1 MESKVLKSEAESK
14 LTAADPVQVKQEL
27 EQAALQSSTTSD
39 PELEKQANSIV
50 AALIAPTASD
60 LQNRERSKATVDS
73 LGLELQKRAAVQ
85 SSKLKD
91 PIKKISSRSDDGG
104 EVGNALINLRMQV
117 ETLDPARFNFDAG
130 WFSRIVG
137 YIPGIGSPMKRY
149 FSKYE
154 NAQTIINSI
163 IQSLETGREQLK
175 RDNVTLTED
184 QKNLRDL
191 TIRLTKAVELAQIID
206 TKLQAKIDTEIVK
219 TDPQYPF
226 IAEELIFPLR
236 QRIMDLQQ
244 QLVVSQQ
251 SILAMEIVIRNNK
264 ELIRGVNRSLNVTV
278 NALQVAVTVALAL
291 ADQKIVLEKV
301 QALSATTSNLIAHTA
316 ERLKTQGAEIH
327 KMASTTQLDMESLR
341 KAFADIKDAMEDIST
356 FRQEALPHMAETILE
371 LDGLTKQAET
381 TIKKK
386 EQASKVEPIIPIE
399 F

>member
-1 MESKVLKSEAESK
+1 MESKVLKVAQEEK
-14 LTAADPVQVKQEL
+14 LKAADPAQVKEEFGL
-27 EQAALQSSTTSD
+27 SAAATTTSD
-39 PELEKQANSIV
+39 PDLEKQAQSIV
-50 AALIAPTASD
+50 AALISPSASD
-60 LQNRERSKATVDS
+60 SQSRERSKATVDT

-85 SSKLKD
+85 SSKLKE
-91 PIKKISSRSDDGG
+91 PIKKISNRSEDGG

-117 ETLDPARFNFDAG
+117 EALDPARFNFDSG
-130 WFSRIVG
+130 WFSRTLG
-137 YIPGIGSPMKRY
+137 YLPGIGSPLKRY

-163 IQSLETGREQLK
+163 IQSLEMGREQLK

-191 TIRLTKAVELAQIID
+191 TIRLTKAVELAKIID
-206 TKLQAKIDTEIVK
+206 TKLQEKVDNEIAQS
-219 TDPQYPF
+219 DPQYSF

-244 QLVVSQQ
+244 QLAVSQQ

-291 ADQKIVLEKV
+291 ADQKIVLQKV
-301 QALSATTSNLIAHTA
+301 QALSNTTSTLIANTA
-316 ERLKTQGAEIH
+316 ERLKTQGTEIH

-341 KAFADIKDAMEDIST
+341 KAFADVKEAMEDIST

-371 LDGLTKQAET
+371 LDSLTAHAET

-386 EQASKVEPIIPIE
+386 EQATKVEPIIPIE

>member
-1 MESKVLKSEAESK
+1 MESKGLKVAQEDALK
-14 LTAADPVQVKQEL
+14 AADPEEVKAEL
-27 EQAALQSSTTSD
+27 GLSEPASMASD
-39 PELEKQANSIV
+39 PALEKQAQSIV
-50 AALIAPTASD
+50 AALISPSVSD
-60 LQNRERSKATVDS
+60 LQNRERSKATVET

-85 SSKLKD
+85 SSKLKE
-91 PIKKISSRSDDGG
+91 PIKKISDRSEDGG

-117 ETLDPARFNFDAG
+117 EALDPARFNLDPG
-130 WFSRIVG
+130 WFSRIIG
-137 YIPGIGSPMKRY
+137 YIPGIGSPLKRY

-163 IQSLETGREQLK
+163 IQSLEMGREQLK
-175 RDNVTLTED
+175 RDNITLTED

-191 TIRLTKAVELAQIID
+191 TIRLTKAVELAKIVD
-206 TKLQAKIDTEIVK
+206 TKLQDKIDNEIVQS
-219 TDPQYPF
+219 DPLYSF

-244 QLVVSQQ
+244 QLAVSQQ

-301 QALSATTSNLIAHTA
+301 QALSSTTSNLIANTA
-316 ERLKTQGAEIH
+316 ERLKTQGTEIH

-341 KAFADIKDAMEDIST
+341 KAFADVKEAMEDIST
-356 FRQEALPHMAETILE
+356 FRQEALPDMAKQILE
-371 LDGLTKQAET
+371 LDSLTAQAET

-386 EQASKVEPIIPIE
+386 EQATKAEPIIPIE

>member
-1 MESKVLKSEAESK
+1 MNSEGSKVALKDK
-14 LTAADPVQVKQEL
+14 LTPANPAQVKEEL
-27 EQAALQSSTTSD
+27 GLEQSSTTSHD
-39 PELEKQANSIV
+39 QELEKQADSIV
-50 AALIAPTASD
+50 SALISPSALEP
-60 LQNRERSKATVDS
+60 QNRERSKATVDT
-73 LGLELQKRAAVQ
+73 LGLELQKKAAVQ

-91 PIKKISSRSDDGG
+91 PIKKISNRSEDGG
-104 EVGNALINLRMQV
+104 EVGNALVNLRMQV
-117 ETLDPARFNFDAG
+117 EALDPARFDFKAG
-130 WFSRIVG
+130 WFSRVIG
-137 YIPGIGSPMKRY
+137 YLPGIGSPLKRY

-163 IQSLETGREQLK
+163 IQSLEMGREQLK

-191 TIRLTKAVELAQIID
+191 TIRLTKAVELSKIID
-206 TKLQAKIDTEIVK
+206 EKLQGKIDSEILQS
-219 TDPQYPF
+219 DPQYAF
-226 IAEELIFPLR
+226 ITEELIFPLR

-244 QLVVSQQ
+244 QLAVSQQ

-301 QALSATTSNLIAHTA
+301 QALSSTTSNLIAHTA
-316 ERLKTQGAEIH
+316 ERLKVQGAEIH
-327 KMASTTQLDMESLR
+327 KMASTTQLDMDLLK
-341 KAFADIKDAMEDIST
+341 KAFADVRDAMEDISA
-356 FRQEALPHMAETILE
+356 FRQEALPNMAQTILE
-371 LDGLTKQAET
+371 LNDLTQEAET

-386 EQASKVEPIIPIE
+386 EQATKAEPIIPIE

>member
-1 MESKVLKSEAESK
+1 MESKVLKLSERDK
-14 LTAADPVQVKQEL
+14 LTPADPAQVKEEL
-27 EQAALQSSTTSD
+27 AQSDHVASSHD
-39 PELEKQANSIV
+39 PELEKQADSIIN
-50 AALIAPTASD
+50 ALIAPSA
-60 LQNRERSKATVDS
+60 LEPHLRERSKATVDT
-73 LGLELQKRAAVQ
+73 LGLELQKRAATQ

-91 PIKKISSRSDDGG
+91 PIKKISSRSEDGG
-104 EVGNALINLRMQV
+104 DVGNALVNLRVQV
-117 ETLDPARFNFDAG
+117 EALDPARFNLDAG

-137 YIPGIGSPMKRY
+137 YLPGIGTPLKRY

-163 IQSLETGREQLK
+163 IQSLELGREQLK

-184 QKNLRDL
+184 QKNLREL
-191 TIRLTKAVELAQIID
+191 TIKLTKAVDLARMID
-206 TKLQAKIDTEIVK
+206 AKLQAKLDNEIQQS
-219 TDPQYPF
+219 DPQYSF
-226 IAEELIFPLR
+226 IAEELLFPLR

-244 QLVVSQQ
+244 QLAVSQQ

-301 QALSATTSNLIAHTA
+301 QALSTTTSNLIAHTA

-327 KMASTTQLDMESLR
+327 KMASSTQLDMESL
-341 KAFADIKDAMEDIST
+341 KNAFADIRVAMEDIAT
-356 FRQEALPHMAETILE
+356 FRQEALPNMAETILE
-371 LDGLTKQAET
+371 MDGLTKQAET
-381 TIKKK
+381 ALKRK
-386 EQASKVEPIIPIE
+386 EHATKVEPVIPIE